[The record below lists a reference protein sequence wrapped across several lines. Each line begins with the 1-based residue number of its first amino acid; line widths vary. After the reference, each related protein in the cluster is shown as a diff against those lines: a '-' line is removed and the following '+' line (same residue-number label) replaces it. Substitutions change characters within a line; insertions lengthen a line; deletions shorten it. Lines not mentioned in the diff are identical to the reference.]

1 MQTLLRGLLC
11 ALGLSVAGMA
21 SAGERNDKSPC
32 SAPEHHQFDF
42 WIGHWEVFL
51 PNGNKAGENRIESI
65 EGGCALLEQ
74 WSGAR
79 GPTGKSLNIYD
90 ALRRTWHQTWVDS
103 TGGLLVLEGHW
114 MDGRMVLLSGANPI
128 QRITWA
134 PQSDGACASCG
145 RAPRTVAGPGAP
157 RSTVATSRRN
167 PRPSAR
173 RRRVRT

>member
-1 MQTLLRGLLC
+1 MQPRWRRHLALLAAAC
-11 ALGLSVAGMA
+11 AAC
-21 SAGERNDKSPC
+21 SAAQAEKPAPC

-42 WIGHWEVFL
+42 WIGHWDVFL

-74 WSGAR
+74 WTGAR

-114 MDGRMVLLSGANPI
+114 TDGRMVLSSSAQPT
-128 QRITWA
+128 QRISWWPQPDGTVRQLWESSKDGGKTWSTA
-134 PQSDGACASCG
+134 FDGKY
-145 RAPRTVAGPGAP
+145 
-157 RSTVATSRRN
+157 
-167 PRPSAR
+167 
-173 RRRVRT
+173 VRKK